1 MGDKTQIATVA
12 LAAHYLSPVA
22 VIVGTTFGM
31 MLANVPAVL
40 LGSQLA
46 NKLPLRLIRSIAAV
60 ILLTLGCLI
69 LLGVGQ
75 A

>member
-1 MGDKTQIATVA
+1 